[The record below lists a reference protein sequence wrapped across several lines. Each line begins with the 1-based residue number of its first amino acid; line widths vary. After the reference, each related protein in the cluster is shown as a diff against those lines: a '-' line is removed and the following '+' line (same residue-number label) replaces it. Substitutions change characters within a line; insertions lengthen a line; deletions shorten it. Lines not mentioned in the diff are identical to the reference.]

1 MKRIELEV
9 TDENVHGM
17 FAISLVDR
25 PAIESNWI
33 MLRAETEAPMKFAAD
48 TEKRILTGPVLIP
61 NKPIKRVAPDGEE
74 FEVIF
79 RPDVAEKLA
88 FNYMKEKRTDQVTEM
103 HENGVMGVYVVELWA
118 IIDSEKD
125 KSAALGMS
133 HPVGTIMASMK
144 VDNDL
149 VWQDAKDGKIKG
161 YSIEAFLNME
171 RVVMAAHTDPE
182 DALIDAFADEIV
194 KILSEE

>member
-48 TEKRILTGPVLIP
+48 TEKRILTGPALIP
-61 NKPIKRVAPDGEE
+61 NKPIYRVGPDGEE
-74 FEVIF
+74 FEVVF
-79 RPDVAEKLA
+79 RPDVVEALA
-88 FNYMKEKRTDQVTEM
+88 FKYMREKRTDQVTEM
-103 HENGVMGVYVVELWA
+103 HVSGVNGVYVVEAW
-118 IIDSEKD
+118 IIADSDKD
-125 KSAALGMS
+125 KAAALGMTL
-133 HPVGTIMASMK
+133 PVGTLMVSMK

-149 VWQDAKDGKIKG
+149 VWQAAKDGEIKG